1 MTARDTYVNSVA
13 TALTA
18 KVATNVANANTHQET
33 INASGVNAGNPTGRG
48 AGSALMTATANA
60 NAAYAAAKLNAE
72 MVKQIAI
79 QAAKDTLR
87 STGDTAPA

>member
-1 MTARDTYVNSVA
+1 MGARDTYISSVK
-13 TALTA
+13 TAEITKA
-18 KVATNVANANTHQET
+18 ATNSANANAAQET

-60 NAAYAAAKLNAE
+60 NAALAAARLLAE
-72 MVKQIAI
+72 HNKQVSI

-87 STGDTAPA
+87 STGDVAPA

>member
-1 MTARDTYVNSVA
+1 MTARDTYVAAVVSAN
-13 TALTA
+13 LTKA
-18 KVATNVANANTHQET
+18 ATNVANSNTAQET

-48 AGSALMTATANA
+48 AGSAVMTATANA
-60 NAAYAAAKLNAE
+60 NAALAAARVLAE
-72 MVKQIAI
+72 HNKQVAI